1 MEIGAKIVQVKSC
14 LSTNDMAKDLALSGK
29 EEGTVVISE
38 EQTQGKG
45 TKGRSWYSARKK
57 GLYLSVVLYPP
68 HPDISLLPLVAG
80 LAVSDAVFSSLGI
93 RVSLKWPNDLVW
105 EGKKLGGILCESAF
119 SGDRVNYAVLGIGL
133 NLSHARDDF
142 PEEIRDMAVSLKLI
156 SREEP
161 DEKALLGSLWQALN
175 HWYGKFMH
183 GKRDR
188 IISAYQDISVLSPG
202 KKVILD
208 TDRGEISGFYRGIS
222 PQGGL
227 VLESEGKEK
236 TYFSAEITAVK
247 DSQEEG

>member
-68 HPDISLLPLVAG
+68 HPDVSLLPLVAG

-175 HWYGKFMH
+175 HWYGKFIH

>member
-1 MEIGAKIVQVKSC
+1 M
-14 LSTNDMAKDLALSGK
+14 
-29 EEGTVVISE
+29 
-38 EQTQGKG
+38 
-45 TKGRSWYSARKK
+45 
-57 GLYLSVVLYPP
+57 
-68 HPDISLLPLVAG
+68 
-80 LAVSDAVFSSLGI
+80 AVSDAVFSSLGI